1 MRRLPTLDEQESG
14 HTDETAYL
22 SGDVDALD
30 ALDADAARDYMKGYA
45 A

>member
-1 MRRLPTLDEQESG
+1 MKRFPTLDESESG

-30 ALDADAARDYMKGYA
+30 TIDADALREHARGYA